1 MAFTLPWVGFQDS
14 FFNTSLAHR
23 AHLQFTLRLAFFK
36 EFYSKIWELKSMD
49 FFSSG
54 NIGSLILDLKFW
66 SKTNACD
73 FYGIR
78 QQIINSVTLPARLLD
93 IE

>member
-36 EFYSKIWELKSMD
+36 ESYSKIWELSMD
-49 FFSSG
+49 FFLLFKHWLFDF
-54 NIGSLILDLKFW
+54 GSKILVK
-66 SKTNACD
+66 NEC
-73 FYGIR
+73 
-78 QQIINSVTLPARLLD
+78 V
-93 IE
+93 

>member
-36 EFYSKIWELKSMD
+36 EFYSKIWELKSMNFFLLWKHWLFD
-49 FFSSG
+49 F
-54 NIGSLILDLKFW
+54 GSEILVK
-66 SKTNACD
+66 NEC
-73 FYGIR
+73 
-78 QQIINSVTLPARLLD
+78 V
-93 IE
+93 